1 MIIVNTANNN
11 GSDLC
16 HVVPVEAVHHLQLS
30 PEVLLGEV
38 IEHAGVHQGLHKVGA
53 VLRQTQAGQ
62 PLVTNPLVVHVAV
75 RQRLRTE
82 KNGLSSVCDENTKR
96 NVFITFYTRTGIIN
110 TLLLKRSS
118 RKAFGE
124 NVKTKVANFLKS
136 SVHVLL
142 LQDDMIHFILWLV
155 ELRRTTLYMF
165 A

>member
-1 MIIVNTANNN
+1 MIIVNTANNS

-38 IEHAGVHQGLHKVGA
+38 IKHAGVHQGLHKVGA

-96 NVFITFYTRTGIIN
+96 KKKYFIYY
-110 TLLLKRSS
+110 
-118 RKAFGE
+118 
-124 NVKTKVANFLKS
+124 
-136 SVHVLL
+136 
-142 LQDDMIHFILWLV
+142 ILDKN
-155 ELRRTTLYMF
+155 RNH
-165 A
+165 